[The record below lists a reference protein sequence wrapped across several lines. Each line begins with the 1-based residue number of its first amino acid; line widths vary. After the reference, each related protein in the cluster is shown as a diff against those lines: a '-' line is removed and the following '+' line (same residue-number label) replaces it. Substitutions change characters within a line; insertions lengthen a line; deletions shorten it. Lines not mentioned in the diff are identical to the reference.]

1 MQALKELWQDE
12 LGLIL
17 SAEAVTVGTLGVLG
31 AVVGLNMASTAVDE
45 ELKDFAYAIRS
56 LDQSFGFT
64 GRQSCQAW
72 SAGSSFR
79 QQDVQVSLSDL
90 CANGASD
97 AKTIQEQV
105 ETHTKT
111 HLPAAPHPQADPAD
125 HAVPVAP
132 NKIGVPVLSGD
143 KAKSV
148 ETKDE
153 AKPDFKPKPDK
164 KSPKKRDQDESDRN
178 D

>member
-17 SAEAVTVGTLGVLG
+17 SAEAVMVGTLGVLG

-64 GRQSCQAW
+64 GRQSCKAW
-72 SAGSSFR
+72 SAGSSFQ

-105 ETHTKT
+105 ETHKKT
-111 HLPAAPHPQADPAD
+111 HLPPAPQPQADPE

-143 KAKSV
+143 KAKS
-148 ETKDE
+148 DD
-153 AKPDFKPKPDK
+153 AKSDSKPKPDK
-164 KSPKKRDQDESDRN
+164 KSPKKRDQDESDR
-178 D
+178 DD

>member
-56 LDQSFGFT
+56 LDQSFGYA

-79 QQDVQVSLSDL
+79 QQDVQVSLNDL
-90 CANGASD
+90 CANGALD
-97 AKTIQEQV
+97 AKVIQEQV
-105 ETHTKT
+105 ETHKKT
-111 HLPAAPHPQADPAD
+111 HLPPAPPPQADSE

-143 KAKSV
+143 KAKS
-148 ETKDE
+148 DD
-153 AKPDFKPKPDK
+153 AKSDSKPKPDK
-164 KSPKKRDQDESDRN
+164 KSPKKRDQDESDR
-178 D
+178 DD

>member
-64 GRQSCQAW
+64 GRQSCKAW

-105 ETHTKT
+105 ETHKKT
-111 HLPAAPHPQADPAD
+111 HLPPAPQPQADSER
-125 HAVPVAP
+125 AVPVTP
-132 NKIGVPVLSGD
+132 NKIGVIAPTSDTPKPGNV
-143 KAKSV
+143 
-148 ETKDE
+148 KDE
-153 AKPDFKPKPDK
+153 ANPDSKPNPEK
-164 KSPKKRDQDESDRN
+164 KSPKQRDQDKSDR
-178 D
+178 DD